1 MLKKLAE
8 LTVNTNADYYE
19 TIVKALEKDGF
30 IVIREL
36 ETYGENY
43 YSIAKEDNE
52 EWIRDIYHFPN

>member
-52 EWIRDIYHFPN
+52 E